1 MRPVITAP
9 TGMARLWRCLI
20 DFAIQGNY
28 LEQLAYHRLGKQGY
42 NRARER
48 ASQAMKNSEVAQ
60 VFQDIADLLELKGEN
75 VFKIRA
81 YQKAARAIEHHPR
94 ELRIMIAEGE
104 DLQSIPG
111 VGEAIAGKATELV
124 TTGKLDYY
132 ENLKAEFPQGV
143 TNLLAIPGIGPK
155 TANKLSGELGISS
168 VDELERAI
176 NEGRVAKLFRLGEK
190 TADNILQQ
198 IQALRRKDQRIP
210 IGEAL
215 PVVEEIIAALG
226 SVPGVRNLTAAG
238 SLRRFRE
245 TVGDID
251 LMGTA
256 DNPREVIDAFAA
268 LPQVGQVLAQG
279 STRASAIVSGG
290 LQVDLR
296 MVEHDAFGSLL
307 QYFTGSKQHN
317 IVLRER
323 GRKQG
328 LKLSEYGITVI
339 ATDKLEKFS
348 TEEEFY
354 RRLGLQYIPPEIRE
368 AQGELEKAEQGAV
381 PELVEV
387 FDIKGDLHMH
397 TEWSD
402 GHDSMEELALAARD
416 MGYQYIAITEH
427 SAGRG
432 IAHGLDVERLRKQ
445 VAEIK
450 ALNDRLTGIR
460 VLSGTEVDIRADG
473 SLDFPHE
480 VLSELDIVIAA
491 VHSAMHQSE
500 ERMTRRIISAI
511 ENPDV
516 DMIAHPTCRLIG
528 GREPVNVD
536 LEAVFQAAAKN
547 NKIMEINAMPD
558 RLDLKDIHAFRA
570 RDLGVKLAIGT
581 DSHSVAHLGFMR
593 FGVGVARRAWCQTK
607 HLVNTLP
614 LAELLAVLN
623 RNAG

>member
-1 MRPVITAP
+1 
-9 TGMARLWRCLI
+9 
-20 DFAIQGNY
+20 
-28 LEQLAYHRLGKQGY
+28 
-42 NRARER
+42 
-48 ASQAMKNSEVAQ
+48 MKNREVTE

-94 ELRIMIAEGE
+94 ELEVMIEEGQ
-104 DLQSIPG
+104 DLQAIPG
-111 VGEAIAGKATELV
+111 VGEAIAKKAIELI
-124 TTGKLDYY
+124 TTGKLGYY
-132 ENLKAEFPQGV
+132 ENLKAEFPQGI

-155 TANKLSGELGISS
+155 TANKLSSELGISS

-176 NEGRVAKLFRLGEK
+176 NGGRVAQVFRLGEK
-190 TADNILQQ
+190 TADNILHQ

-215 PVVEEIIAALG
+215 PVAEEIIAALRPI
-226 SVPGVRNLTAAG
+226 PGVRNLTAAG

-245 TVGDID
+245 TLGDID

-256 DNPREVIDAFAA
+256 DKPKQVIDAFVA
-268 LPQVGQVLAQG
+268 LPHVKQVLAQG
-279 STRASAIVSGG
+279 STKATVIVSGG

-317 IVLRER
+317 ISLRER

-328 LKLSEYGITVI
+328 LKLSEYGITVV
-339 ATDKLEKFS
+339 ATDRLEKFS

-354 RRLGLQYIPPEIRE
+354 RRLGLQHIPPELRE
-368 AQGELEKAEQGAV
+368 ARGEIEKAEQGSI
-381 PELVEV
+381 PNLVELS
-387 FDIKGDLHMH
+387 DIKGDLHTH

-402 GHDSMEELALAARD
+402 GRNSLEEMVLAAKD

-432 IAHGLDVERLRKQ
+432 IAHGLDVDRLRQQ

-450 ALNDRLTGIR
+450 ALNERLSGIHVLTGI
-460 VLSGTEVDIRADG
+460 EVDIRADG
-473 SLDFPHE
+473 SLDLPHE
-480 VLSELDIVIAA
+480 ILSELDIVNAA
-491 VHSAMHQSE
+491 VHSGLNQSE
-500 ERMTRRIISAI
+500 EKMTGRVIKAI

-516 DMIAHPTCRLIG
+516 DTIVHPTCRLIG
-528 GREPVNVD
+528 EREPVAID
-536 LEAVFQAAAKN
+536 LEAVFQSAAKY
-547 NKIMEINAMPD
+547 NKIMEINAMPA
-558 RLDLKDIHAFRA
+558 RLDLRDVHAFRA
-570 RDLGVKLAIGT
+570 RELGVRLALGT
-581 DSHSVAHLGFMR
+581 DSHSIAHLSFMR
-593 FGVGVARRAWCQTK
+593 FGVGVGRRAWCEPK
-607 HLVNTLP
+607 HILNTLP

-623 RNAG
+623 RGK

>member
-1 MRPVITAP
+1 
-9 TGMARLWRCLI
+9 
-20 DFAIQGNY
+20 
-28 LEQLAYHRLGKQGY
+28 
-42 NRARER
+42 
-48 ASQAMKNSEVAQ
+48 MKNSEVAK

-94 ELRIMIAEGE
+94 ELKILIDDGE

-111 VGEAIAGKATELV
+111 VGEAIAKKATELI
-124 TTGKLDYY
+124 TTGKLGYY
-132 ENLKAEFPQGV
+132 ENLKAEFPEGV

-155 TANKLSGELGISS
+155 TANKLSSELGVNSA
-168 VDELERAI
+168 DELERAI

-190 TADNILQQ
+190 TANNILHQ
-198 IQALRRKDQRIP
+198 IEALHRKDQRIP

-215 PVVEEIIAALG
+215 PVVEEIIGALR
-226 SVPGVRNLTAAG
+226 SIPSVRNLTPAG

-245 TVGDID
+245 TLGDID

-256 DNPREVIDAFAA
+256 NDPKEVIDVFVD
-268 LPQVGQVLAQG
+268 LPHVGQVLAQG
-279 STRASAIVSGG
+279 STKASVIVNGG

-307 QYFTGSKQHN
+307 QYFTGNKQHN
-317 IVLRER
+317 IALRER

-348 TEEEFY
+348 KEEEFY
-354 RRLGLQYIPPEIRE
+354 HRLGLQYIPPELRE
-368 AQGELEKAEQGAV
+368 AQGEIEKAEQGTI
-381 PELVEV
+381 PKLVELS
-387 FDIKGDLHMH
+387 DIKGNLHTH

-402 GHDSMEELALAARD
+402 GHDSIEELALVAKD

-432 IAHGLDVERLRKQ
+432 IAHGLDVERLRRQ
-445 VAEIK
+445 VAEIR
-450 ALNDRLTGIR
+450 ALNEHLTGIR
-460 VLSGTEVDIRADG
+460 VLTGVEVDIRADG
-473 SLDFPHE
+473 RLDLPHE
-480 VLSELDIVIAA
+480 MLSELDIVIAA
-491 VHSAMHQSE
+491 VHSGMNQSE
-500 ERMTRRIISAI
+500 EKMTQRVISAI

-528 GREPVNVD
+528 EREPVAID
-536 LEAVFQAAAKN
+536 LEALFKAAAKY
-547 NKIMEINAMPD
+547 NKTIEINAMPD
-558 RLDLKDIHAFRA
+558 RLDLNDIHAFRA

-581 DSHSVAHLGFMR
+581 DAHSTAHLDFMR
-593 FGVGVARRAWCQTK
+593 FGVGVARRAWCEPQ
-607 HLVNTLP
+607 HILNTSP
-614 LAELLAVLN
+614 LTELLATLN
-623 RNAG
+623 INR